1 MRQVLVDT
9 EQSGWAAS
17 IYVSDKPT
25 GELTTLDAWGDAR
38 ADGSD
43 LDVHK
48 TFETGGVKGR
58 SVLLWLTQLPVNE
71 NNSGESKHF
80 LDVTEVRIA

>member
-1 MRQVLVDT
+1 M
-9 EQSGWAAS
+9 
-17 IYVSDKPT
+17 SDKPA
-25 GELTTLDAWGDAR
+25 GELTTLDDWGEPR
-38 ADGSD
+38 AEGSD
-43 LDVHK
+43 LERSDK

-80 LDVTEVRIA
+80 VDVTEVRVA